1 MATQNF
7 ASKFAE
13 KVDERFH
20 RESQASLVTNQDYK
34 FTGVKTVN
42 IYSIPT
48 VAMVDYTRTGSNRY
62 GTPDDLGTDIQT
74 LTINKDRA
82 FTFIIDKGDKIQQ
95 QMVLEAGKALSRQTR
110 EVCIPEYDTYVFN
123 TIAKNAGGTSA
134 TAITKSN
141 AYEQFLA
148 AQEVLGN
155 KNVPEK
161 GRVCLCSY
169 KFANLMKQDPAF
181 MKYGD
186 KTQEM
191 VIKGIMGEADGTKL
205 VKVPSARLP
214 EGCDFILT
222 HPMACVAP
230 KQLDEYKIHSDP
242 PGISGWLVEGRLIY
256 DAFVLNNKKDAI
268 FYHGTA
274 IAAE

>member
-1 MATQNF
+1 
-7 ASKFAE
+7 
-13 KVDERFH
+13 
-20 RESQASLVTNQDYK
+20 
-34 FTGVKTVN
+34 
-42 IYSIPT
+42 
-48 VAMVDYTRTGSNRY
+48 
-62 GTPDDLGTDIQT
+62 
-74 LTINKDRA
+74 
-82 FTFIIDKGDKIQQ
+82 
-95 QMVLEAGKALSRQTR
+95 
-110 EVCIPEYDTYVFN
+110 
-123 TIAKNAGGTSA
+123 
-134 TAITKSN
+134 
-141 AYEQFLA
+141 
-148 AQEVLGN
+148 
-155 KNVPEK
+155 
-161 GRVCLCSY
+161 
-169 KFANLMKQDPAF
+169 

-191 VIKGIMGEADGTKL
+191 VIKGIMGEVDGTKL

-274 IAAE
+274 IAGTEDEGE